1 MDIQNLFES
10 TAYTNLTNRIDKLSA
25 DSKAEWGK
33 MSVSQMLAHCKQAFK
48 VPLSSKPLP
57 RLFIGRLIGWAIK
70 GNLYNTKPWPKGLP
84 TAPDFIIKD
93 DRDFETEKADL
104 LTLIKKFHDA
114 GPQGAGLFPHP
125 LFGRLNAEQWGKA
138 MWKHMDHHLR
148 QFGV

>member
-10 TAYTNLTNRIDKLSA
+10 TAYTNLTERIDKLTA
-25 DSKAEWGK
+25 GSKGLWGK
-33 MSVSQMLAHCKQAFK
+33 MSVAQMLAHCKQAFK

-93 DRDFETEKADL
+93 DRDFETEKASL
-104 LTLIKKFHDA
+104 LLLIKKFHDA
-114 GPQGAGLFPHP
+114 GPKGAGLFPHP
-125 LFGRLNAEQWGKA
+125 LFGKLRADQWGKA